1 MGTPSELRM
10 LPTAAEV

>member
-10 LPTAAEV
+10 L